1 MGERRYALLN
11 KDRLGRKCEIQAED
25 REGAMSATSK
35 WYEKG
40 TQSGTPGVYSDAVG
54 LIAECGEAEHAA
66 RIVKAVN
73 SYDALL
79 TAAKAARPYVEHQAH
94 QRNEQ
99 AIRDLALLEAA
110 ITLAG
115 RKGI

>member
-1 MGERRYALLN
+1 
-11 KDRLGRKCEIQAED
+11 
-25 REGAMSATSK
+25 MSDTSR

-54 LIAECGEAEHAA
+54 LIAECGEAEDSA

-79 TAAKAARPYVEHQAH
+79 AAAKAAKPYLENQARH
-94 QRNEQ
+94 RNEQ
-99 AIRDLALLEAA
+99 AKRDLALLEAA

-115 RKGI
+115 R

>member
-1 MGERRYALLN
+1 
-11 KDRLGRKCEIQAED
+11 
-25 REGAMSATSK
+25 MSDTSK

-40 TQSGTPGVYSDAVG
+40 TQSGTPGVYSDADG

-79 TAAKAARPYVEHQAH
+79 TAAKAAKPYLEYQT
-94 QRNEQ
+94 QQKNEEL
-99 AIRDLALLEAA
+99 IRDLALLEAV
-110 ITLAG
+110 ITLAE
-115 RKGI
+115 RKGA